1 MERTVLKPGLTARDQ
16 ARAGRAEL
24 LQTSFSAFERE
35 TRDQLARTLA
45 GSGFDPAGDIE
56 AITVNRWPHGYAAGE
71 NSLFDPDWSDE
82 ELPWIVGR
90 KRFGRIAIANSDSAA
105 ICLTQAAIE
114 QAHRA
119 VQELLTDVIRRQFR
133 FPYNEKV

>member
-1 MERTVLKPGLTARDQ
+1 M
-16 ARAGRAEL
+16 
-24 LQTSFSAFERE
+24 
-35 TRDQLARTLA
+35 
-45 GSGFDPAGDIE
+45 
-56 AITVNRWPHGYAAGE
+56 
-71 NSLFDPDWSDE
+71 
-82 ELPWIVGR
+82 GR